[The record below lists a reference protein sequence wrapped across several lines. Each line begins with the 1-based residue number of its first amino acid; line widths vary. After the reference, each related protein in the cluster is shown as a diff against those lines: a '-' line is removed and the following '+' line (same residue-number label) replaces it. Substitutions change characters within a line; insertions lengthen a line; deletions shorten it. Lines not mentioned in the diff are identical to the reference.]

1 MAGLDTSKA
10 LFVPLLEKK
19 GKVTSAALVGQLEGN
34 PKALVL
40 MMGGNHL
47 PSEAGCAPWP
57 THWDARRLT

>member
-47 PSEAGCAPWP
+47 PSEAGLRTLANALGTPG
-57 THWDARRLT
+57 D